1 MPSVEDWLHN
11 PLGIIQGI
19 FDQHGDS
26 DLPQKVGEYFQNRL
40 EGKDALAWVPSL
52 NDTPLHH
59 LKPNSLVKFRCMV
72 QDMFDPEFYLGVYEV
87 TDTKLAAKSLRSGRY
102 KDIAECLP
110 HQEIDLDSPQNVT
123 LDRQTLYCVPVPGE
137 NSWVK
142 QGFTSSSQARV
153 VPSTSY
159 QPVRNKRG
167 LEEEED
173 QTPQPNNNAP
183 STEGPNCSSEV
194 SDTPEA
200 ENTEAKRTRTEDEA
214 GALPSPIPDLNFPL
228 PGETGPACLVKVYQS
243 SDSLKLNDVV
253 EFVGVLSID
262 PALATFNSGTGET
275 GTSAYEDGGD
285 MMDVE
290 EQAAHSPPPSL
301 VPRLHAILVQKLV
314 HTNPGCLSTSPH
326 QRPCLVS
333 SVSTLMSEVTQI
345 RQQLCS
351 LLTEALLGDSLAAE
365 YLLLHLISSVYGRR
379 DVVALGK
386 FSLNISGCPRE
397 TSYPQLLYRLLQ
409 DLTTKSHF
417 LPLTLAN
424 MNSLRI
430 TPKKDYTA
438 NRLLS
443 GVLQLSERTLLVLDE
458 TQLEPGQLQTTGV
471 MNVQALGTAVQW
483 QKVDYDFD
491 FHKTEFPC
499 NLRMLLLSEGRSL
512 IQTDCQVP
520 LQPPSPPSQLENTF
534 HRIQASLTGDYLA
547 KVRSYLT
554 VTELMEYT
562 LPEGMQKVIEEDF
575 VKMRSDD
582 PKNMTAEDLHSL
594 LVVARLLALSVGQT
608 TLSQEVW
615 DRAKQLETE
624 RKTRVKAQPQPQA
637 RS

>member
-26 DLPQKVGEYFQNRL
+26 DLPLKVGEYFQNRL
-40 EGKDALAWVPSL
+40 GGKDALAWVPSL

-87 TDTKLAAKSLRSGRY
+87 TDTKFYFSLRSGRY

-110 HQEIDLDSPQNVT
+110 HQEINLESSQNVT

-137 NSWVK
+137 NPWVK
-142 QGFTSSSQARV
+142 QGFTNSSQARV
-153 VPSTSY
+153 LPSTSY

-173 QTPQPNNNAP
+173 QTPLPGNNAP
-183 STEGPNCSSEV
+183 TSEGQNCSREV
-194 SDTPEA
+194 SNTPEP
-200 ENTEAKRTRTEDEA
+200 ESTEAKRTRTEDEA

-243 SDSLKLNDVV
+243 SDSLKLNDVI

-262 PALATFNSGTGET
+262 PALATFNTAAGET
-275 GTSAYEDGGD
+275 ATSAYEDGGD
-285 MMDVE
+285 MMDIE

-301 VPRLHAILVQKLV
+301 VPRLHAILTNKLV
-314 HTNPGCLSTSPH
+314 HTNPGLPVDLTTPTA
-326 QRPCLVS
+326 VS
-333 SVSTLMSEVTQI
+333 GITTLTSEVPQI

-386 FSLNISGCPRE
+386 FSLNISGCPGE

-409 DLTTKSHF
+409 ELTTKSHF

-430 TPKKDYTA
+430 IPKKDYTA

-471 MNVQALGTAVQW
+471 LNVQALGTAVQW

-520 LQPPSPPSQLENTF
+520 LQPPSPPQQLENTF
-534 HRIQASLTGDYLA
+534 QRVQASLTGDYLA

-562 LPEGMQKVIEEDF
+562 LPEDIQKVIEEDF
-575 VKMRSDD
+575 VQMRSAD

-594 LVVARLLALSVGQT
+594 LVVARLLALSIGQT

-615 DRAKQLETE
+615 GRAKQLETE
-624 RKTRVKAQPQPQA
+624 RKTRVKAQPQTQA
-637 RS
+637 RT

>member
-1 MPSVEDWLHN
+1 
-11 PLGIIQGI
+11 
-19 FDQHGDS
+19 
-26 DLPQKVGEYFQNRL
+26 
-40 EGKDALAWVPSL
+40 
-52 NDTPLHH
+52 
-59 LKPNSLVKFRCMV
+59 MV

-87 TDTKLAAKSLRSGRY
+87 TDTKLGTKSMRSGRY

-110 HQEIDLDSPQNVT
+110 HQEINLDSPQNVT
-123 LDRQTLYCVPVPGE
+123 LDRQTMYCIPVPGE
-137 NSWVK
+137 NPWVK

-153 VPSTSY
+153 LPSTSY

-173 QTPQPNNNAP
+173 QTPLPDISAPTSEGQNCSNEVSNAP
-183 STEGPNCSSEV
+183 E
-194 SDTPEA
+194 PENA
-200 ENTEAKRTRTEDEA
+200 EAKRTRTEDEA

-262 PALATFNSGTGET
+262 PALATFNTTTGET

-285 MMDVE
+285 MMDIE

-301 VPRLHAILVQKLV
+301 VPRLHAILAYNLV
-314 HTNPGCLSTSPH
+314 HTNPGLPVDLTTPTAVSGLST
-326 QRPCLVS
+326 L
-333 SVSTLMSEVTQI
+333 TSEVAQI

-386 FSLNISGCPRE
+386 FSLNISGCPSE

-471 MNVQALGTAVQW
+471 LNVQALGTAVQW

-520 LQPPSPPSQLENTF
+520 LQSPSPPQQLERTF
-534 HRIQASLTGDYLA
+534 HRIQTSLTGDYLT

-575 VKMRSDD
+575 VQMRSAN

-594 LVVARLLALSVGQT
+594 LVVARLLALSIGQT

-624 RKTRVKAQPQPQA
+624 RKARVKAQPQTQA

>member
-1 MPSVEDWLHN
+1 MP
-11 PLGIIQGI
+11 
-19 FDQHGDS
+19 
-26 DLPQKVGEYFQNRL
+26 LPVRVRTAA
-40 EGKDALAWVPSL
+40 GK
-52 NDTPLHH
+52 
-59 LKPNSLVKFRCMV
+59 F
-72 QDMFDPEFYLGVYEV
+72 
-87 TDTKLAAKSLRSGRY
+87 
-102 KDIAECLP
+102 
-110 HQEIDLDSPQNVT
+110 
-123 LDRQTLYCVPVPGE
+123 QTLLNLKAQRQNGQGQKM
-137 NSWVK
+137 K
-142 QGFTSSSQARV
+142 Q
-153 VPSTSY
+153 
-159 QPVRNKRG
+159 
-167 LEEEED
+167 
-173 QTPQPNNNAP
+173 
-183 STEGPNCSSEV
+183 
-194 SDTPEA
+194 
-200 ENTEAKRTRTEDEA
+200 
-214 GALPSPIPDLNFPL
+214 
-228 PGETGPACLVKVYQS
+228 VYQS
-243 SDSLKLNDVV
+243 SDSLKLNDVI

-262 PALATFNSGTGET
+262 PALATFNTAAGET
-275 GTSAYEDGGD
+275 ATSAYEDGGD
-285 MMDVE
+285 MMDIE

-301 VPRLHAILVQKLV
+301 VPRLHAILTNKLV
-314 HTNPGCLSTSPH
+314 HTNPGLPVDLTTPTA
-326 QRPCLVS
+326 VS
-333 SVSTLMSEVTQI
+333 GITTLTSEVPQI

-386 FSLNISGCPRE
+386 FSLNISGCPGE

-409 DLTTKSHF
+409 ELTTKSHF

-430 TPKKDYTA
+430 IPKKDYTA

-471 MNVQALGTAVQW
+471 LNVQALGTAVQW

-520 LQPPSPPSQLENTF
+520 LQPPSPPQQLENTF
-534 HRIQASLTGDYLA
+534 QRVQASLTGDYLA

-562 LPEGMQKVIEEDF
+562 LPEDIQKVIEEDF
-575 VKMRSDD
+575 VQMRSAD

-594 LVVARLLALSVGQT
+594 LVVARLLALSIGQT

-615 DRAKQLETE
+615 GRAKQLETE
-624 RKTRVKAQPQPQA
+624 RKTRVKAQPQTQA
-637 RS
+637 RTNVPTLPLPPRDANELPCNRDI